1 MSDLKMGTAEA
12 RFADIIWEREPITS
26 GQMAKIGAEEFN
38 WKKSTSH
45 TVLRRLCE
53 RGLFKNEDGTVTS
66 LISREEYYARHS
78 EQYVEE
84 TFGGSLPAFLAA
96 FGTRKKL
103 TDQEIDEL
111 QKENDEYT
119 TADVIGKSGI
129 EQYMETTLRGH
140 NGSETLFV
148 NNTGKVIEISERTEP
163 TAGNDVYLK
172 SEAKRS

>member
-84 TFGGSLPAFLAA
+84 TLVVLCLRSSLHSGHGKNSL
-96 FGTRKKL
+96 TRRSTSCRRSL
-103 TDQEIDEL
+103 
-111 QKENDEYT
+111 
-119 TADVIGKSGI
+119 
-129 EQYMETTLRGH
+129 ME
-140 NGSETLFV
+140 
-148 NNTGKVIEISERTEP
+148 
-163 TAGNDVYLK
+163 
-172 SEAKRS
+172 